1 MAKKGNSRRSDGLV
15 AVSVY
20 IGKVDGKKKYKTF
33 YGKTQ
38 KEANAKAEAFR
49 NEIGKA
55 ENKPDDISFRF
66 WADKWSA
73 AREVETSEERAAAS
87 KSKITMFV
95 NWLPFENRWLTEGE
109 KAVCLGDMPID
120 QIKLY
125 QLQAVLDALARCNP
139 STGKPSAK
147 RTLNTYLKTV
157 QAVFD
162 YALFNQV
169 IAFDP
174 TSRLTVSKTAPQKER
189 RALSK
194 EERQRICEFDH
205 NAQLPAMLMTF
216 AGLRRGEVTALLW
229 SDIDFDNK
237 SISITK
243 SYDFKA
249 NRIKPPKTEAGV
261 RTVPM
266 PDILCKYLQEYRKG
280 KGKGKMLVVL
290 SAQGKPMTE
299 SAWKRMLE
307 SYHVQLNYKYGV
319 FKDKK
324 HINAPKKLP
333 MVIEPFTWH
342 CLRHTYATILYES
355 GVDAVTAKDLLG
367 HSDIK
372 TTLGIYTHLSAEK
385 KQSDISKLNTF
396 LGGGNDAENTKVGNG
411 SVKEA

>member
-1 MAKKGNSRRSDGLV
+1 MAKKGNSRRTDGRV

-38 KEANAKAEAFR
+38 KEANAKAEEFR
-49 NEIGKA
+49 NSIGKS
-55 ENKPDDISFRF
+55 EDKPDDISFRF
-66 WADKWSA
+66 WADRWCS
-73 AREVETSEERAAAS
+73 AREAETSEERASAS
-87 KSKITMFV
+87 KAKIAMFV
-95 NWLPFENRWLTEGE
+95 NWLPFENRWRAEDE

-125 QLQAVLDALARCNP
+125 QLQAVLDVLARCNP

-147 RTLNTYLKTV
+147 RTLNDYLKAV

-169 IAFDP
+169 ITFDP
-174 TSRLTVSKTAPQKER
+174 TPRLTVSKTAPKSER

-194 EERQRICEFDH
+194 EERECICEFEH

-229 SDIDFDNK
+229 SDIDFENK
-237 SISITK
+237 CISVTK

-249 NRIKPPKTEAGV
+249 NRIKPPKTDAGV

-266 PDILCKYLQEYRKG
+266 PDMLCNYLQAYRKG

-307 SYHVQLNYKYGV
+307 SYLTQLNYTYGI

-324 HINAPKKLP
+324 HINSPEKLP

-385 KQSDISKLNTF
+385 KQSDISKLNSF
-396 LGGGNDAENTKVGNG
+396 LGVNNSEVGQG
-411 SVKEA
+411 SVKNA